1 MSEKLSVIS
10 KNYSTALFNLAL
22 QQNILL
28 QIKEQLQQ
36 LSVALTPNLLNLI
49 KNPTITKSNLK
60 KIAQSLV
67 SKTKFHPIVANFLFT
82 LTINRRLYLLP
93 QINKQFE
100 ILFNKNQHI
109 LQVQVVSAFGDVNL
123 ESIKNILSKKYQQ
136 QKFAL
141 TQIKNPQILG
151 GLQINIENTV
161 VDISL
166 KNNLLQIQKHL
177 INSLN

>member
-1 MSEKLSVIS
+1 
-10 KNYSTALFNLAL
+10 
-22 QQNILL
+22 
-28 QIKEQLQQ
+28 
-36 LSVALTPNLLNLI
+36 
-49 KNPTITKSNLK
+49 
-60 KIAQSLV
+60 
-67 SKTKFHPIVANFLFT
+67 
-82 LTINRRLYLLP
+82 LLP

-109 LQVQVVSAFGDVNL
+109 LQVQVVSSFGDVNL

-161 VDISL
+161 IDISL